1 MSATWQLFGS
11 LSPDTI
17 VHQANCADGAAPKR
31 KQMAL
36 VQQAVLFARLA
47 RALAQRD
54 DDRRDARSNASST
67 AVYEVG
73 TGGQVGA
80 SSDEIE
86 AEDGDAPSAYGLH
99 HVRLARIVYEDA
111 THALGSLSVS
121 HDRTVTQRV
130 DFMRAA
136 TPE

>member
-1 MSATWQLFGS
+1 
-11 LSPDTI
+11 
-17 VHQANCADGAAPKR
+17 
-31 KQMAL
+31 MAL

-67 AVYEVG
+67 PIYEVTVAG
-73 TGGQVGA
+73 AGGQVGA
-80 SSDEIE
+80 SSDELE
-86 AEDGDAPSAYGLH
+86 AGDGDAPSAYGLH

-130 DFMRAA
+130 DYMRAA
-136 TPE
+136 TH